1 MTGKNNRYPN
11 WRSTISEIIMEGPI
25 VFSKEDLLEQDNLF
39 AHRAALFYTPTCNIL
54 SKYIGKG
61 EIDIVLPIVTPDY
74 TELFEL
80 RFYRTPRFWVDLIQR
95 QTFKLRWKPFKKAA
109 IKFTRYDYFQI
120 RKDHCVIGIKALLD
134 ALKEKTSGRRDGR
147 FLYYFGAIVDDAPK
161 YVNISWGQELV
172 DHPKDARI
180 RIQVSSL
187 DDDMW

>member
-1 MTGKNNRYPN
+1 
-11 WRSTISEIIMEGPI
+11 
-25 VFSKEDLLEQDNLF
+25 
-39 AHRAALFYTPTCNIL
+39 
-54 SKYIGKG
+54 
-61 EIDIVLPIVTPDY
+61 VTPDY

-120 RKDHCVIGIKALLD
+120 RNDHCIIGTKALLD

-187 DDDMW
+187 DDDIW